1 MGKQGLNQLVLFHKD
16 CCDVS
21 MIKSENKKRRKAHS
35 CCYQVKP
42 FKRGEKNK
50 TIVALYGNYEE
61 K

>member
-1 MGKQGLNQLVLFHKD
+1 MGKQGVNQLVLFHKD

-21 MIKSENKKRRKAHS
+21 MIKSENKEEKYIHAAIKLNLL
-35 CCYQVKP
+35 KEE
-42 FKRGEKNK
+42 EKNK